1 MQAPYEASKQFLLGI
16 RFPEWQADGVM
27 ELHRLVNEGAMETN
41 HPEGAVDTE
50 AILGRPATTAEQW
63 VKEAAP
69 AFK

>member
-1 MQAPYEASKQFLLGI
+1 
-16 RFPEWQADGVM
+16 M